1 MLQEIITYVI
11 LTATLMFVAYKI
23 YEIMKKNYPLLSKY
37 IECNYSQ
44 EELGRLKSE
53 EKTEMRKSFF

>member
-23 YEIMKKNYPLLSKY
+23 YETFAQQKSGCDSCASSCNDCALQDLKQE
-37 IECNYSQ
+37 IEKH
-44 EELGRLKSE
+44 KSV
-53 EKTEMRKSFF
+53 